1 MKQYINNLSH
11 SFSSMFLSLVMWR
24 EKHVKERTFVMIL
37 CFFSQEY
44 CADSQP

>member
-24 EKHVKERTFVMIL
+24 EKHVKRGL
-37 CFFSQEY
+37 L
-44 CADSQP
+44 